1 MIDELNSNKLEQR
14 NGKNMKNVK
23 LYKLIILIVH
33 KRSDSLNLFEFT
45 FKVEYLSNLI
55 VPIYIS

>member
-33 KRSDSLNLFEFT
+33 KRSDSSNLFT
-45 FKVEYLSNLI
+45 NLHSKLNI
-55 VPIYIS
+55 FQI